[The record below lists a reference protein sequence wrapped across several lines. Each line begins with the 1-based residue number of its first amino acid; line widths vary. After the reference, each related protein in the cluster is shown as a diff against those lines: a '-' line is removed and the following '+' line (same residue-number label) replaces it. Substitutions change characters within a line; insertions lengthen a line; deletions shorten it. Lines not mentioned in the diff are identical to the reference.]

1 MKKFNY
7 RSYRAFF
14 KFYTKLPLIL
24 LFLTV
29 LLFFAW
35 GIADSIIFQ
44 TETWLRGEGTVL
56 LYGIMQLRQQETVWL
71 VWSLIGLI
79 VGLIFFI
86 AMLISIS
93 YRVLV
98 IANLEKISGVLQPPV
113 PTSKS

>member
-7 RSYRAFF
+7 RPYRAFF
-14 KFYTKLPLIL
+14 KFYTKLPFFCL
-24 LFLTV
+24 LLTV

-35 GIADSIIFQ
+35 GVADSIIFQ

-71 VWSLIGLI
+71 VWSLIGLAA
-79 VGLIFFI
+79 GLVLFI
-86 AMLISIS
+86 AMMISIS
-93 YRVLV
+93 YRILV
-98 IANLEKISGVLQPPV
+98 IANLEKISGVLQPPT